1 MFVLKNKYYLII
13 ERIKD
18 INLSN
23 IKKNNKFIIIYRSNE
38 IYDNLDELIKF
49 RKECFCRKIKFYVAN
64 NFKLCVLLKAD
75 GIYLSSYNKSF
86 KPLNILKQNFDII
99 GSAHNFREVFEKLKQ
114 GCKLVLFS
122 KLFVVNYSQ
131 NSPYIGLVKYN
142 KFINHFNKNLIPLG
156 GINLKNLNKLNLINS
171 EGFALLSEVKKKPA
185 KIFSRLF

>member
-18 INLSN
+18 INLSI

-99 GSAHNFREVFEKLKQ
+99 GSAHNFESF
-114 GCKLVLFS
+114 
-122 KLFVVNYSQ
+122 
-131 NSPYIGLVKYN
+131 
-142 KFINHFNKNLIPLG
+142 
-156 GINLKNLNKLNLINS
+156 
-171 EGFALLSEVKKKPA
+171 
-185 KIFSRLF
+185 

>member
-1 MFVLKNKYYLII
+1 M
-13 ERIKD
+13 
-18 INLSN
+18 
-23 IKKNNKFIIIYRSNE
+23 
-38 IYDNLDELIKF
+38 DELIKF

-99 GSAHNFREVFEKLKQ
+99 GQLTISEVFEKLKQ

-156 GINLKNLNKLNLINS
+156 
-171 EGFALLSEVKKKPA
+171 V
-185 KIFSRLF
+185 